1 MTYDGA
7 LASRWW
13 VAAVATVTAVCAVTV
28 ALTASSTPAWWAA
41 AIALAVYVVVFF
53 AIGRRAPDGSRR
65 SIALIATSVL
75 VTGTLVSVEPSLAVF
90 QALAMPSAWVVTT
103 TRRAAIIAN
112 AFIAGAA
119 GTGFFVSLGM
129 TTTALSAAALTVLFS
144 FAGSVAL
151 GLWIWRIAQY
161 GDERARLLD
170 ELTAAQDE
178 LAALHRDAG
187 VTTERERLARELHD
201 TIAQSLAGM
210 VLLAQRS
217 RRDLRSGRL
226 TDATLALLE
235 DAAREALTE
244 TRTLVAGSAP
254 VELGAGLA
262 GALEVLA
269 ERFRRESGVSVSVS
283 IALETPLDRD
293 AEVALLRCAQEGL
306 ANVRKHAGAS
316 AVTVALSDE
325 DGDAVLSVADD
336 GRGLDPDA
344 IPDGFGLSGLRA
356 RLALVGGS
364 LSVSGSPQGTTLE
377 ARLPRGAA
385 A

>member
-1 MTYDGA
+1 
-7 LASRWW
+7 
-13 VAAVATVTAVCAVTV
+13 VAAVASVCAIVLVVDRPTV
-28 ALTASSTPAWWAA
+28 AELVVGLGVLAAFVVAFFVVGRAAEDGSGRAA
-41 AIALAVYVVVFF
+41 AFI
-53 AIGRRAPDGSRR
+53 
-65 SIALIATSVL
+65 VL
-75 VTGTLVSVEPSLAVF
+75 C
-90 QALAMPSAWVVTT
+90 VVTT
-103 TRRAAIIAN
+103 GVLVSLAPPLAIFQSIAMPVGWVITRTRRAGITAS
-112 AFIAGAA
+112 AFVAGAA
-119 GTGFFVSLGM
+119 GVGFFVSLGPSWDA
-129 TTTALSAAALTVLFS
+129 TASALITVTFS
-144 FAGSVAL
+144 FVGSVAL
-151 GLWIWRIAQY
+151 GLWIWRIAEY
-161 GDERARLLD
+161 GDERARLLE

-187 VTTERERLARELHD
+187 VTGERERLARELHD

-217 RRDLRSGRL
+217 RRELTSGRL
-226 TDATLALLE
+226 TDATLELLE

-269 ERFRRESGVSVSVS
+269 ERFRRESGVSVAVSV
-283 IALETPLDRD
+283 ALDAPLDRD

-316 AVTVALSDE
+316 TVTVSLCDE
-325 DGDAVLSVADD
+325 GGDAVLSVADD
-336 GRGLDPDA
+336 GRGLDPTS

-364 LSVSGSPQGTTLE
+364 LAVSGSPEGTTIE

>member
-1 MTYDGA
+1 M
-7 LASRWW
+7 LRSRWW
-13 VAAVATVTAVCAVTV
+13 TVAVAAVASVCA
-28 ALTASSTPAWWAA
+28 
-41 AIALAVYVVVFF
+41 I
-53 AIGRRAPDGSRR
+53 
-65 SIALIATSVL
+65 VL
-75 VTGTLVSVEPSLAVF
+75 VVDRPSVAELVVGLGVLAVF
-90 QALAMPSAWVVTT
+90 VVAFFVVGRAAEDGSGRAAAFIVLCVVTT
-103 TRRAAIIAN
+103 GVLVSLAPPLAIFQSVAMPIGWVITRTRRAGITAS
-112 AFIAGAA
+112 AFVAGAA
-119 GTGFFVSLGM
+119 GVGFFVSLGPSWDA
-129 TTTALSAAALTVLFS
+129 TASALITVTFS
-144 FAGSVAL
+144 FVGSVAL
-151 GLWIWRIAQY
+151 GLWIWRIAEY
-161 GDERARLLD
+161 GDERARLLE

-187 VTTERERLARELHD
+187 VTGERERLARELHD

-217 RRDLRSGRL
+217 RRELTSGRL
-226 TDATLALLE
+226 TDATLELLE
-235 DAAREALTE
+235 DAARDALTE

-269 ERFRRESGVSVSVS
+269 ERFRRESGVSVAVSVS
-283 IALETPLDRD
+283 LDAPLDRD

-316 AVTVALSDE
+316 TVTVSLCDE
-325 DGDAVLSVADD
+325 GGDAVLSVADD
-336 GRGLDPDA
+336 GRGLDATA

-364 LSVSGSPQGTTLE
+364 LAVSGSPEGTTIE